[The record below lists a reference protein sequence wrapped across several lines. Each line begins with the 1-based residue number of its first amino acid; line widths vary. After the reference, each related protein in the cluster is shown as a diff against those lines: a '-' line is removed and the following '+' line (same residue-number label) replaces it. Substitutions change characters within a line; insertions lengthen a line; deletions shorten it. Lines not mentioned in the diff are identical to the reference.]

1 MQAALEKALEKAF
14 AALNEVIL
22 GKEPQLKLI
31 MAGLLAKGHL
41 LIEDFPGMGK
51 TTLAQAVAKV
61 LGLGFQRIQFTSDLL
76 PADIIGVSIF
86 DKNSGQFQFRP
97 GPVFAQ
103 VVLADEI
110 NRATPKAQ
118 GALLEAMEEQQVTV
132 DGETHLLPKPFFVIA
147 TQNPHSQMGT
157 FALPEAQLDRFLM
170 RLSLGYPDPAAERK
184 IIMGHDR
191 RALID
196 GLQPVLSLE
205 TIFKLQL
212 MVRQVGVSDALL
224 DYVQRLVNM
233 TRFDPLFSHGL
244 SPRGALG
251 LVRASQAWAYVH
263 HRQHVLPEDVQAVLP
278 AVVDHRVRGQLDH
291 HGMLPAKMSE
301 RLLAAVDVVG

>member
-1 MQAALEKALEKAF
+1 MQAVLEKALS
-14 AALNEVIL
+14 ALNMVIL

-61 LGLGFQRIQFTSDLL
+61 LGLNFQRIQFTSDLL

-86 DKNSGQFQFRP
+86 EKNSGQFQFRP
-97 GPVFAQ
+97 GPIFAQ

-118 GALLEAMEEQQVTV
+118 GALLEAMEEHQVTV

-170 RLSLGYPDPAAERK
+170 RLSLGYPDPVAERK

-196 GLQPVLSLE
+196 ELQPVLSLE
-205 TIFKLQL
+205 IIFKLQL
-212 MVRQVGVSDALL
+212 MVRQVSISEALL
-224 DYVQRLVNM
+224 DYVQRLVKM

-251 LVRASQAWAYVH
+251 LVRASQAWAYVN
-263 HRQHVLPEDVQAVLP
+263 HRQHVLPEDVQAVLS
-278 AVVDHRVRGQLDH
+278 AVVDHRVRGQLDQ
-291 HGMLPAKMSE
+291 HGILQAKMSE
-301 RLLAAVDVVG
+301 RLLATVDVVG

>member
-1 MQAALEKALEKAF
+1 MYSLLEQVF
-14 AALNEVIL
+14 VALNQIVL
-22 GKEPQLKLI
+22 GKEHQLKLI

-61 LGLGFQRIQFTSDLL
+61 LGLGFKRIQFTSDLL

-86 DKNSGQFQFRP
+86 DKNTSQFQFRP

-103 VVLADEI
+103 ILLADEI

-132 DGETHLLPKPFFVIA
+132 DGETYLLPKPFFVIA

-170 RLSLGYPDPAAERK
+170 RLSLGYPDPVAERK

-191 RALID
+191 RALIEE
-196 GLQPVLSLE
+196 LNPVLSLE

-224 DYVQRLVNM
+224 DYVQRLVQA
-233 TRFDPLFSHGL
+233 TRFDPSFTHGL

-251 LVRASQAWAYVH
+251 LVRAAQAWAYVNQ
-263 HRQHVLPEDVQAVLP
+263 RCHVIPEDVQAVLA
-278 AVVDHRVRGQLDH
+278 AVVDHRVRGQLDVKS
-291 HGMLPAKMSE
+291 PTKMSD
-301 RLLAAVDVVG
+301 RLLATVDVVG

>member
-1 MQAALEKALEKAF
+1 MQAVLEEAL
-14 AALNEVIL
+14 AALNMVIL

-61 LGLGFQRIQFTSDLL
+61 LGLNFQRIQFTSDLL

-86 DKNSGQFQFRP
+86 EKNSGRFQFRP
-97 GPVFAQ
+97 GPIFAQ

-118 GALLEAMEEQQVTV
+118 GALLEAMEEHQVTV

-170 RLSLGYPDPAAERK
+170 RLSLGYPDPIAERK

-196 GLQPVLSLE
+196 ELQPVLSLE
-205 TIFKLQL
+205 IIFKLQL
-212 MVRQVGVSDALL
+212 MVRQVRISEALL
-224 DYVQRLVNM
+224 DYVQRLVKM

-251 LVRASQAWAYVH
+251 LVRASQAWAYVN
-263 HRQHVLPEDVQAVLP
+263 HRQHVQPEDVQAVLS
-278 AVVDHRVRGQLDH
+278 AVVDHRVRGQLDQ
-291 HGMLPAKMSE
+291 HGILQAKMSE
-301 RLLAAVDVVG
+301 RLLATVDVVG

>member
-1 MQAALEKALEKAF
+1 MQAVLEKAF
-14 AALNEVIL
+14 AALNQVIL
-22 GKEPQLKLI
+22 GKEPQLKMI
-31 MAGLLAKGHL
+31 MACLLAKGHL

-86 DKNSGQFQFRP
+86 DKNLGQFQFRP

-118 GALLEAMEEQQVTV
+118 GALLEAMEEHQVTV
-132 DGETHLLPKPFFVIA
+132 DGETYLLPKPFFVIA

-170 RLSLGYPDPAAERK
+170 RLSLGYPDPVAERK

-196 GLQPVLSLE
+196 ELQPVLSLE
-205 TIFKLQL
+205 SIFKLQL
-212 MVRQVGVSDALL
+212 MVRQVGISEALL
-224 DYVQRLVNM
+224 DYVQRLVKV
-233 TRFDPLFSHGL
+233 TRVDPLFSHGL

-251 LVRASQAWAYVH
+251 LVRAAQSWAYVN
-263 HRQHVLPEDVQAVLP
+263 HRKHVLPEDVQMVLP
-278 AVVDHRVRGQLDH
+278 AVIDHRVRGQLDH

-301 RLLAAVDVVG
+301 RLLATVDVVG